1 MSKKPEQQPTPL
13 TISNPAKGQKTVV
26 VWENGVPR
34 AHVEQPKF
42 DKHNSANLLAEL
54 SKIHLNFPYDGDE
67 EKYFGMTK
75 GEAMIAQWVDAA
87 STGDADARKDLM
99 DRVMGKPQQNI
110 KSVSIKGSIGD
121 FLDTLDTSEE
131 DVIDI

>member
-1 MSKKPEQQPTPL
+1 MKKPQTPS
-13 TISNPAKGQKTVV
+13 TTYKPKHTV

-34 AHVEQPKF
+34 ASVEKPHFNK
-42 DKHNSANLLAEL
+42 ANASHLLAEL
-54 SKIHLNFPYDGDE
+54 QSIELNFPYEGEDE
-67 EKYFGMTK
+67 RYFGKTK
-75 GEAMIAQWVDAA
+75 GEAIASMVIDKAA
-87 STGDADARKDLM
+87 SGDWAALKEVL